1 LGGLILLSEQKIK
14 ALQQRWENQSDRIQ
28 KIADS
33 IIKGEDWTVHLEGLP
48 NLDELE
54 KLPNEKYPRDLRGVN
69 LRRYL
74 QATTTIEPAES
85 EDAPNI
91 AYIIREAM
99 ENDTPLRGKSPFPTP
114 NLSAEDITMAIERGC
129 RFFMA
134 MQVNKVIGAVQIDS
148 ASEYKHN
155 TNNEPYYEISN
166 VSMLPAYRHQGIGG
180 AIIAEAEKFI
190 KNEAKHKWILIRV
203 IAELGFE
210 EYYTRLGYARKEVY
224 VRQQRKGAPAFME
237 IIMTKKL

>member
-1 LGGLILLSEQKIK
+1 MLLSDEKIK
-14 ALQQRWENQSDRIQ
+14 ALQQRWENQSDRVQ

-33 IIKGEDWTVHLEGLP
+33 IIKGEDWTVFLEGLP
-48 NLDELE
+48 YLDELE

-74 QATTTIEPAES
+74 QATTTIEPACT
-85 EDAPNI
+85 EDAPNL

-99 ENDTPLRGKSPFPTP
+99 ENDTPLRGKSPFPSP
-114 NLSAEDITMAIERGC
+114 NLSADDISMAMERGS
-129 RFFMA
+129 RYFMA

-190 KNEAKHKWILIRV
+190 RKEAKHKWILIRI

-210 EYYTRLGYARKEVY
+210 DYYKRLGYARKEVY
-224 VRQQRKGAPAFME
+224 TRQQPKGAPAYME
-237 IIMTKKL
+237 IILTKKL